1 MKDVRLS
8 LPTLALVAVVIGAAA
23 YAAGRAMPS
32 ASSTPPEPPPAA
44 EPAST
49 EETPEP
55 LPPGHPPAAGTEA
68 ELPAGHPPIGGADQA
83 GGLGAS
89 PGGQEAPSVPAQ
101 SSLQWKAPAR
111 WKLVPNAST
120 MRLATYTVPRAPGD
134 PADAEL
140 SITRAGGSVD
150 ANADRWI
157 GQFDA
162 AGQQGAKKTTRK
174 VGTLDVLVVEV
185 QGTYAGGM
193 GRDSSP
199 QSGWALVGAIVSTPD
214 MPHFFK
220 LTGPAKSVAVA
231 RKEFDALIGS
241 LVQR

>member
-1 MKDVRLS
+1 
-8 LPTLALVAVVIGAAA
+8 
-23 YAAGRAMPS
+23 
-32 ASSTPPEPPPAA
+32 
-44 EPAST
+44 
-49 EETPEP
+49 
-55 LPPGHPPAAGTEA
+55 
-68 ELPAGHPPIGGADQA
+68 
-83 GGLGAS
+83 
-89 PGGQEAPSVPAQ
+89 
-101 SSLQWKAPAR
+101 
-111 WKLVPNAST
+111 

-134 PADAEL
+134 AIDAEL

-162 AGQQGAKKTTRK
+162 AGQQAAKKTSRK

-185 QGTYAGGM
+185 QGTYSGGM
-193 GRDSSP
+193 GRDSTP
-199 QSGWALVGAIVSTPD
+199 QAGWALLGAIASTPD

-220 LTGPAKSVAVA
+220 LTGPAKSVLAA